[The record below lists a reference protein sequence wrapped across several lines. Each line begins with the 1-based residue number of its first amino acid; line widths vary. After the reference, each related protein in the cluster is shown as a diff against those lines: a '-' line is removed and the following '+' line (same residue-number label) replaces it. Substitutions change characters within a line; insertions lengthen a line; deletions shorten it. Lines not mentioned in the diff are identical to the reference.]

1 MSTIEHPMS
10 ITAGTL
16 LSTGIIVGILN
27 VFTKP
32 DHLSSMATLSGM
44 NISNDRSRCD
54 SFKLGINWGIGN
66 SISTLVVG
74 SVLIAIESPQVGV
87 DIQWWSVVIENV
99 IGAFVF
105 GLGIF
110 GMYNALK
117 NKKKNER
124 AWWHD
129 ESLTLKDEEADGDEE
144 TVQCSTKSS
153 ESITRMMADV
163 LNEDGDAASET
174 VSRRSGGST
183 LSRVVEESDEGEDN
197 DDDIDDLFN
206 TNSGSLD
213 ESFTKF
219 MPKLPQPNQPIT
231 SGRSKSF
238 LAYQAKNKP
247 SLSRASSFLKKHGG
261 QDSIVSNPSIL
272 KSSGKA
278 YSCTISIP
286 SILACIAG
294 TLQGI
299 AVGGILD
306 VMPSISQDSRFA
318 SLYLVT
324 VCITSTL
331 MMGGFS
337 LVYSA
342 FCKWFVVGDEKR
354 IFLVEA
360 GSACLSVVVGVA
372 WLVLLAIGK
381 NDEVILL

>member
-27 VFTKP
+27 VFAKP

-54 SFKLGINWGIGN
+54 SIKLGINWGIGN

-74 SVLIAIESPQVGV
+74 SVLIAMESPQDGV
-87 DIQWWSVVIENV
+87 DIQWWSIMMEAV
-99 IGAFVF
+99 IGVFVF

-117 NKKKNER
+117 NKKKNDGR

-129 ESLTLKDEEADGDEE
+129 ESLTLKDEEDGDEE

-174 VSRRSGGST
+174 VSKRSGGSI
-183 LSRVVEESDEGEDN
+183 LSRVVEESDEDN
-197 DDDIDDLFN
+197 DDDIDDDIFN

-219 MPKLPQPNQPIT
+219 MPKLPQPNKPVT

-261 QDSIVSNPSIL
+261 QDSIVSNPSIS
-272 KSSGKA
+272 KSSEKA
-278 YSCTISIP
+278 CPCTISIP

-299 AVGGILD
+299 SVGGILD
-306 VMPSISQDSRFA
+306 VLPSISQDTRFA
-318 SLYLVT
+318 SIYLVT

-331 MMGGFS
+331 MMGGFF
-337 LVYSA
+337 LVYSS
-342 FCKWFVVGDEKR
+342 FSKWFVIGDEKR

-360 GSACLSVVVGVA
+360 GSACLSLVVGVA

-381 NDEVILL
+381 IDEVILL